1 MLPADRHSGRLSM
14 RRCPEKTGWHYGAAF
29 LRVVQE
35 ALHNVA
41 KHSRAKKITV
51 RLNGSDHQLRLEI
64 RDDGVGFDMETAK
77 LAAGL
82 GLISMRERIH
92 LIGGE
97 FEIVLQPRKRHADNS
112 PRANSPGNRLNSGSP
127 RLTRPLPAPSALP
140 EEASGGE

>member
-1 MLPADRHSGRLSM
+1 MASWRSS
-14 RRCPEKTGWHYGAAF
+14 F

-35 ALHNVA
+35 ALHNAA
-41 KHSRAKKITV
+41 KHSRAKNIVV
-51 RLNGSDHQLRLEI
+51 RLNGSDHHLSLEI

-97 FEIVLQPRKRHADNS
+97 FDIAS
-112 PRANSPGNRLNSGSP
+112 SPGNG
-127 RLTRPLPAPSALP
+127 TRITARAPIA
-140 EEASGGE
+140 EEIG

>member
-1 MLPADRHSGRLSM
+1 MAL
-14 RRCPEKTGWHYGAAF
+14 AF

-35 ALHNVA
+35 ALHNAA
-41 KHSRAKKITV
+41 KHSRAKNITV
-51 RLNGSDHQLRLEI
+51 RLNGSAHQLSLEI

-97 FEIVLQPRKRHADNS
+97 FDIVLQPRKRHENNS
-112 PRANSPGNRLNSGSP
+112 PRANSPGNRLTAACITKRRVAVEIDAEMQGLARVYTTDSIP
-127 RLTRPLPAPSALP
+127 IRERIF
-140 EEASGGE
+140 